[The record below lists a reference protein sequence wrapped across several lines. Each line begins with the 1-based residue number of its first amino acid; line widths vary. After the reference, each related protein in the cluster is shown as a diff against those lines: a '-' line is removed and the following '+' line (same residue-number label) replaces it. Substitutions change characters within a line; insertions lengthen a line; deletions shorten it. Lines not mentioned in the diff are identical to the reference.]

1 MALGNSSSSIYLS
14 IADGKIVRRFK
25 EPTANS
31 KQRTSKTGKIV
42 HEESYDFVSGIIT
55 DISTKDSEY
64 GKFWNVRIQDGAD
77 TYVLQFQYSGGN
89 ASSFL
94 KAIPNADLAKEIKI
108 KPRSE
113 MNGDKKR
120 TTVMLIQDDTII
132 RWKWTKDNPGD
143 LPSLKKVKVK
153 GVEQWDDSDM
163 MEALE
168 AYIDEHVKPKL
179 KPAVVPYTTEPIIGA
194 EDDNDVP
201 F

>member
-64 GKFWNVRIQDGAD
+64 GKFWNVRLQDGHD

-108 KPRSE
+108 KPRVE

-179 KPAVVPYTTEPIIGA
+179 KPAVGANDNTIIGA

>member
-31 KQRTSKTGKIV
+31 KQRTSKIGKIV
-42 HEESYDFVSGIIT
+42 HEESYDYVSGIIT
-55 DISTKDSEY
+55 DISTKDSDY
-64 GKFWNVRIQDGAD
+64 GKFWNIRLQDGAD
-77 TYVLQFQYSGGN
+77 TYVLQFQYSGGY

-94 KAIPNADLAKEIKI
+94 KSIPNANLGKEIKI
-108 KPRSE
+108 KPRVE

-120 TTVMLIQDDTII
+120 TTVMLIQDETII

-143 LPSLKKVKVK
+143 LPGLKKVKVK

-179 KPAVVPYTTEPIIGA
+179 KVSDTPTIIGA

>member
-64 GKFWNVRIQDGAD
+64 GKFWNVRLQDGAD

-108 KPRSE
+108 KPRVE

-179 KPAVVPYTTEPIIGA
+179 KPAVATNDTTIIGA
-194 EDDNDVP
+194 EDDNDLP

>member
-64 GKFWNVRIQDGAD
+64 GKFWNVRLQDGSD

-108 KPRSE
+108 KPRVE

-120 TTVMLIQDDTII
+120 TTVMLIQHDTII

-179 KPAVVPYTTEPIIGA
+179 KPAVATNDTTIIGA

>member
-64 GKFWNVRIQDGAD
+64 GKFWNVRLQDGAD

-108 KPRSE
+108 KPRVE

-179 KPAVVPYTTEPIIGA
+179 QSATSGGTTIIGA

>member
-64 GKFWNVRIQDGAD
+64 GKFWNVRLQDGAD

-108 KPRSE
+108 KPRVE

-179 KPAVVPYTTEPIIGA
+179 KPAVGVNDNTIIGA

>member
-1 MALGNSSSSIYLS
+1 MALGNSSSNIYLS

-64 GKFWNVRIQDGAD
+64 GKFWNVRLQDGHD

-108 KPRSE
+108 KPRVE

-179 KPAVVPYTTEPIIGA
+179 KPAVGANDTTIIGA

>member
-1 MALGNSSSSIYLS
+1 MALGNSNSTIYLS

-25 EPTANS
+25 EPTASS

-42 HEESYDFVSGIIT
+42 HEESYDYVSGMIT
-55 DISTKDSEY
+55 DITTKDSDY
-64 GKFWNVRIQDGAD
+64 GKFWNVRLVDGSD
-77 TYVLQFQYSGGN
+77 VYTLQFQYSGGN

-94 KAIPNADLAKEIKI
+94 KAIPNADLSKPITI

-120 TTVMLIQDDTII
+120 TTVMLIQDDKII
-132 RWKWTKDNPGD
+132 KWRWTKDNPGD
-143 LPSLKKVKVK
+143 LPGLKKVKVK

-168 AYIDEHVKPKL
+168 AYINQHVKPNL
-179 KPAVVPYTTEPIIGA
+179 KKAESSTIGA
-194 EDDNDVP
+194 EDYEDNDVP

>member
-25 EPTANS
+25 EPTASS

-42 HEESYDFVSGIIT
+42 HEESYDYVSGVIT

-64 GKFWNVRIQDGAD
+64 GKFWNVRLQDGSD

-108 KPRSE
+108 KPRVE

-168 AYIDEHVKPKL
+168 AYIDEHIKPKL
-179 KPAVVPYTTEPIIGA
+179 QSSASAGITIIGA

>member
-25 EPTANS
+25 EPTASS

-64 GKFWNVRIQDGAD
+64 GKFWNVRLQDGHD

-108 KPRSE
+108 KPRVE

-143 LPSLKKVKVK
+143 LPGLKKVKVK

-179 KPAVVPYTTEPIIGA
+179 KPAVATDTNTIIGA
-194 EDDNDVP
+194 EDDNDLP

>member
-1 MALGNSSSSIYLS
+1 MALGNSNSTIYLS

-42 HEESYDFVSGIIT
+42 HEESYDYVSGIIT
-55 DISTKDSEY
+55 DISTKDSDY
-64 GKFWNVRIQDGAD
+64 GKFWNVRLVDGSDAY
-77 TYVLQFQYSGGN
+77 TLQFQYSGGN

-94 KAIPNADLAKEIKI
+94 KAIPNADLSKPITI

-120 TTVMLIQDDTII
+120 TTVMLIQDDKII
-132 RWKWTKDNPGD
+132 KWKWTKDNPGD
-143 LPSLKKVKVK
+143 LPGLKKVKVK

-168 AYIDEHVKPKL
+168 SYVANNIKPNL
-179 KPAVVPYTTEPIIGA
+179 RGAESTNIGA

>member
-25 EPTANS
+25 ESTANS

-42 HEESYDFVSGIIT
+42 HEESYDYVSGIIT
-55 DISTKDSEY
+55 DISTKDSDY
-64 GKFWNVRIQDGAD
+64 GKFWNVRLVDGSD
-77 TYVLQFQYSGGN
+77 VYTLQFQYSGGN

-94 KAIPNADLAKEIKI
+94 KAIPNADLSKRITI

-120 TTVMLIQDDTII
+120 TTVMLIQDGKII
-132 RWKWTKDNPGD
+132 KWKWTKDNPGD
-143 LPSLKKVKVK
+143 LPGLKKVKVK

-179 KPAVVPYTTEPIIGA
+179 KPAVTIDTTIIGA
-194 EDDNDVP
+194 EDDDNDVP

>member
-64 GKFWNVRIQDGAD
+64 GKFWNVRLQDGSD

-94 KAIPNADLAKEIKI
+94 KAIPNADLTKPITI

-132 RWKWTKDNPGD
+132 RWKWTKENPGT
-143 LPSLKKVKVK
+143 LPGLKKVKVK

-168 AYIDEHVKPKL
+168 SYVANNIKPNL
-179 KPAVVPYTTEPIIGA
+179 RSAESTVIGA

>member
-25 EPTANS
+25 EPTASS

-64 GKFWNVRIQDGAD
+64 GKFWNVRLQDGAD

-108 KPRSE
+108 KPRVE
-113 MNGDKKR
+113 MNGDKKPIKTWSRRSTILPDFIGLTIAVHNGRQHVPVYVSENMVGHKLGEFALTR
-120 TTVMLIQDDTII
+120 TFKGHAAD
-132 RWKWTKDNPGD
+132 
-143 LPSLKKVKVK
+143 KKVTKK
-153 GVEQWDDSDM
+153 
-163 MEALE
+163 
-168 AYIDEHVKPKL
+168 
-179 KPAVVPYTTEPIIGA
+179 
-194 EDDNDVP
+194 
-201 F
+201 

>member
-64 GKFWNVRIQDGAD
+64 GKFWNVRLQDGAD

-108 KPRSE
+108 KPRVE

-132 RWKWTKDNPGD
+132 RWKWTKDSPGD
-143 LPSLKKVKVK
+143 LPSLKKVKIK

-179 KPAVVPYTTEPIIGA
+179 KPAVGANDNTIIGA

>member
-14 IADGKIVRRFK
+14 IADGKIARRFK
-25 EPTANS
+25 EPTASS

-42 HEESYDFVSGIIT
+42 HEESYDYVSGIIT
-55 DISTKDSEY
+55 DISTKDSDY
-64 GKFWNVRIQDGAD
+64 GKFWNIRLQDGAD

-108 KPRSE
+108 KPRVE

-179 KPAVVPYTTEPIIGA
+179 KPALAANDNTIIGA

>member
-64 GKFWNVRIQDGAD
+64 GKFWNVRLQDGHD

-94 KAIPNADLAKEIKI
+94 KAIPNADMAKEIKI
-108 KPRSE
+108 KPRVV

-179 KPAVVPYTTEPIIGA
+179 KPAVGANDNTIIGA

>member
-1 MALGNSSSSIYLS
+1 MALGNSSSNIYLS

-25 EPTANS
+25 EPTASS

-42 HEESYDFVSGIIT
+42 HEESYDYVSGIIT
-55 DISTKDSEY
+55 EISTKDSEY
-64 GKFWNVRIQDGAD
+64 GKFWNVRLQDGTD
-77 TYVLQFQYSGGN
+77 TYILQFQYSGGN

-94 KAIPNADLAKEIKI
+94 KAIPNADVTKEITI
-108 KPRSE
+108 KPRAE
-113 MNGDKKR
+113 MVGDKKR

-132 RWKWTKDNPGD
+132 RWKWTKDNPGE

-179 KPAVVPYTTEPIIGA
+179 KQAVATDTTIIGA
-194 EDDNDVP
+194 EVDDNDLP

>member
-64 GKFWNVRIQDGAD
+64 GKFWNVRLQDGAD

-94 KAIPNADLAKEIKI
+94 KAIPNADLGKEIKI
-108 KPRSE
+108 KPRVE

-179 KPAVVPYTTEPIIGA
+179 QSSASGGTTIIGA

>member
-25 EPTANS
+25 EPTASS

-64 GKFWNVRIQDGAD
+64 GKFWNVRLQDGAD

-108 KPRSE
+108 KPRVE

-168 AYIDEHVKPKL
+168 AYINEHVKPKL
-179 KPAVVPYTTEPIIGA
+179 QFAASGGSTIIGA

>member
-25 EPTANS
+25 EPTASS

-55 DISTKDSEY
+55 DITTKDSEY
-64 GKFWNVRIQDGAD
+64 GKFWNVRLQDGAD

-108 KPRSE
+108 KPRVE

-179 KPAVVPYTTEPIIGA
+179 QSSASGGTTIIGA

>member
-25 EPTANS
+25 EPTASS

-94 KAIPNADLAKEIKI
+94 KAIPNADLAKEITI

-143 LPSLKKVKVK
+143 LPSLKKIKIK

-179 KPAVVPYTTEPIIGA
+179 KPAVGANDNTIIGA

>member
-1 MALGNSSSSIYLS
+1 MAVGNDSKSIYLS

-64 GKFWNVRIQDGAD
+64 GKFWNVRLQDGSD

-94 KAIPNADLAKEIKI
+94 KAIPNADLNKEIKI
-108 KPRSE
+108 KPRVE

-179 KPAVVPYTTEPIIGA
+179 KPAVAPYTTEPIIGA